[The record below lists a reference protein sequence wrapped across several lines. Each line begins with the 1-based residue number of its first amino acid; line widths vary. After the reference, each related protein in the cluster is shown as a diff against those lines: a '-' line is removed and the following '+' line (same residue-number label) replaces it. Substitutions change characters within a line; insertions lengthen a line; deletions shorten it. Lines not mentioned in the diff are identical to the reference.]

1 MSLRPA
7 KKCLQLETNTQGSVR
22 VATIQV
28 HGYQLNKTQL
38 VDDTLKNKMMLLSA
52 TPTQAGPPPPRG
64 AISKKRSHMKEGMIK
79 RLLSN
84 RDNKE
89 VVLALIADPT
99 TDDGEGGQIL
109 QHVSKRLRDD
119 KEVVENAVKQNA
131 YAFKHASER
140 LRADKDFVIL
150 LIGRSPG
157 LSTIIL
163 HYASIKLRNDK
174 QVVLAAMKNQGERGE
189 ALYWASD
196 ELKDDVD
203 VVRAS
208 VTTAGDS
215 YRFASEGLLNSPLRS
230 LWT

>member
-52 TPTQAGPPPPRG
+52 TPTQTGPPSG
-64 AISKKRSHMKEGMIK
+64 AISKRRRHMNERMITG
-79 RLLSN
+79 LVGN
-84 RDNKE
+84 RDKKK

-131 YAFKHASER
+131 YAFEHASER

-150 LIGRSPG
+150 LIGNSPG
-157 LSTIIL
+157 LSTIIF
-163 HYASIKLRNDK
+163 HFASIKLRNDK
-174 QVVLAAMKNQGERGE
+174 QVALAAMENQGGRGE
-189 ALYWASD
+189 ALCWASD
-196 ELKDDVD
+196 KLKDDVD

-208 VTTAGDS
+208 VTTAGSS
-215 YRFASEGLLNSPLRS
+215 YIFASERIRKSELRS
-230 LWT
+230 LWI